1 MNHDS
6 YQLLAIAH
14 NRVHYDK
21 SEVAFN
27 DNASKLAQEMVSF
40 VSYTC
45 KVERKKNCYVW
56 RVWTAQ
62 WSKTA
67 IRENVYPLK

>member
-21 SEVAFN
+21 SEVAFS

-40 VSYTC
+40 VSNTC
-45 KVERKKNCYVW
+45 IRKVERKKDYYVW
-56 RVWTAQ
+56 RV
-62 WSKTA
+62 
-67 IRENVYPLK
+67 